1 MSEPAPA
8 RLPMPLGQGVTFA
21 RLLQQ
26 ARRLQMH
33 HAVLIEGQQGAGKS
47 TIADWLAAALLC
59 RSELDPDTPC
69 GICRDCRRVAAGQHP
84 DVHVIARAA
93 DEQQVEEFGGS
104 VHVIR
109 IDQVRAVQVALGRAA
124 VEGRARV
131 VVIRDAHTME
141 EETQNALLKT
151 LEEPGPDTFLVVETA
166 RPEQMLPTI
175 RSRAQ
180 RLGVRPLD
188 DAPLRAELRRRLPTA
203 GNLQERAIAL
213 AGGSLGR
220 ALQVCTEQA
229 VRLHDLV
236 SAMLAG
242 NNPLRAVA
250 TARAALEGATGR
262 TQAVAQA
269 RLFLALLAAELRLRL
284 QRHLA
289 DADAG
294 AYVAGH
300 PEPWATLLEH
310 TLAAHQDLDLRIPPD
325 QVLTAC
331 LLQCDAAP

>member
-1 MSEPAPA
+1 MSASAPA
-8 RLPMPLGQGVTFA
+8 RLPMPLGQGVAFA
-21 RLLQQ
+21 RLLRQ

-33 HAVLIEGQQGAGKS
+33 HAVLIEGQSGVGKS
-47 TIADWLAAALLC
+47 TVADWLAAALQC
-59 RSELDPDTPC
+59 RSDLDPDTPC
-69 GICRDCRRVAAGQHP
+69 GMCRDCRRIAAGQHP

-93 DEQQVEEFGGS
+93 DDDEAEELGGS
-104 VHVIR
+104 VHVIK
-109 IDQVRAVQVALGRAA
+109 IDQVRGVQAALGRAA

-131 VVIRDAHTME
+131 VAIRDAQTME

-151 LEEPGPDTFLVVETA
+151 LEEPGADTFLLVETS

-188 DAPLRAELRRRLPTA
+188 EATLRAELRRRLPQAVTVH
-203 GNLQERAIAL
+203 ERAIAL
-213 AGGSLGR
+213 AVGSLGK
-220 ALQVCTEQA
+220 ALQACTEQA

-236 SAMLAG
+236 SAVLAG
-242 NNPLRAVA
+242 TNKLRAVA

-262 TQAVAQA
+262 TAALAQA
-269 RLFLALLAAELRLRL
+269 RMFVSLLAAEARLRL

-289 DADAG
+289 ADG
-294 AYVAGH
+294 DEVYVPRQ

-331 LLQCDAAP
+331 LLQCEAS